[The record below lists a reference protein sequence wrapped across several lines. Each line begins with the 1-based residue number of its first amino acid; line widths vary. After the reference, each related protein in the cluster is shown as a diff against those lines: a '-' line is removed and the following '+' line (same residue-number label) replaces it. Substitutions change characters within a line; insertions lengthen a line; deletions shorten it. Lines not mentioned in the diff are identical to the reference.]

1 VRTTEHQHAPAAPAS
16 ILILDT
22 GKEWGGGTNSLL
34 ELLRRASREKYRFL
48 AVFHHNYE
56 RGGAGNIKQALE
68 QIGVEALILPQ
79 RSPPFAAKLA
89 KEALRALLF
98 FSRPAARFGAFLIDY
113 LWRIRSNA
121 RKLEHLI
128 RLHRI
133 DLVYLNNQP
142 SSNLEGIIAA
152 HHAAVPVVQHGRKTT
167 SLNAM
172 EGRIARAWLDKLICV
187 SEGVREHFA
196 QHGFPQEKCT
206 VVHNGIDLSA
216 APAVT
221 MDEMRSRFGIPPG
234 ACVIGTVGSLIPLK
248 RVELLIEAMAR
259 LRSTVSVPLRCL
271 IVGDGPELPRL
282 RSLAETRGLARDC
295 LFAGFQPDA
304 LSHISA
310 MDIFVLASAQEGL
323 PRTILEAMLL
333 GKPVVA
339 SNVTGSRELVVD
351 GETGRLFP
359 SGDAGA
365 LADCLRGLIPDA
377 DLRARMG
384 SRGQERVRRNFS
396 IENYVQGVERQL
408 DEVIAQCRTS
418 S

>member
-1 VRTTEHQHAPAAPAS
+1 MNTPHK
-16 ILILDT
+16 ILLVDT
-22 GKEWGGGTNSLL
+22 GREWGGGTNSMI
-34 ELLRRASREKYRFL
+34 ELLKRADRQRFHFVC
-48 AVFHHNYE
+48 VFYHNYR
-56 RGGAGNIKQALE
+56 RGAASDLRTELGKLGIDSVFLTSRHQPLW
-68 QIGVEALILPQ
+68 
-79 RSPPFAAKLA
+79 AKLA
-89 KEALRALLF
+89 KEALRTLLF
-98 FSRPAARFGAFLIDY
+98 FSRPAARLGAFLIDY

-152 HHAAVPVVQHGRKTT
+152 HHAAVPVVQHVRKTT

-172 EGRIARAWLDKLICV
+172 EARIARAWLDKLICV

-196 QHGFPQEKCT
+196 QQGFPQEKCA

-221 MDEMRSRFGIPPG
+221 MDEMRSRFGIPPN
-234 ACVIGTVGSLIPLK
+234 ACVIGTVCSLIPLK

-259 LRSTVSVPLRCL
+259 LRPTVSVPLRCL
-271 IVGDGPELPRL
+271 VVGDGPELPRL
-282 RSLAETRGLARDC
+282 RSLAETRGLASDC

-304 LSHISA
+304 LSHINA
-310 MDIFVLASAQEGL
+310 MDIFVLASTQEGL

-359 SGDAGA
+359 SGDAEA
-365 LADCLRGLIPDA
+365 LAGCLRGLIPDA

-396 IENYVQGVERQL
+396 IENYVQGVEREL
-408 DEVIAQCRTS
+408 DTVLARCHTS